1 MTYQALYRV
10 WRSQTFDTIIGQ
22 QAVTQTLKN
31 AIEQKKTSHAYLFS
45 GPRGTGKTSA
55 AKVFAKA
62 INCEHQKNGEPCNE
76 CDNCRSITEGSCS
89 DILEIDAASNNGVD
103 EIRDIRDKVKYAP
116 TQVKYK
122 VYIID
127 EVHMLSTGAFNA
139 LLKTLEEPPEHVVF
153 ILATT
158 EPHKIPATIISRTQR
173 FDFKRISIQDIV
185 GHLRDILE
193 SLSIDYEEQAL
204 FAIARAAEGG
214 MRDSLSILDQ
224 AISFSNGKITLDAA
238 IEVTGSLSDEAL
250 AAYLSLCFSGETEQ
264 AMEQIE
270 KVLDSGKD
278 ATRFLENIL
287 LYCRDLLMAQ
297 QAPGFLEQQKGF
309 VDQSLLDLAQ
319 KTAPETIYQAIQL
332 LSETQKELRFS
343 NHANIYLEVV
353 TVKLSTQLGQQS
365 SLLLSST
372 DNESDSLAA
381 QKPVLEQQEI
391 DVLNQMKQQ
400 IQQLEK
406 ELHEIKSKGVTVSNG
421 QGSHQ
426 PSKSHSQAAPKKNT
440 FRIPREQVYQ
450 VLQEATKAHLRTIK
464 NIWDDLLQLLP
475 VTHRAMLKSSDV
487 VAASEQGMVVA
498 FDYEILCQRATNNQ
512 ELQENVKN
520 GLQRLAQLEPKMVC
534 IPMESW
540 GEIRQSYLANHSAGN
555 NEATHDRFEGEQES
569 LDQQEHADEEQQVVE
584 EAVKLFGEEMVEVT
598 ND

>member
-76 CDNCRSITEGSCS
+76 CENCRSITEGSCN

-139 LLKTLEEPPEHVVF
+139 LLKTLEEPPANVVF

-173 FDFKRISIQDIV
+173 FDFKRIGIQDIV
-185 GHLRDILE
+185 GHLREILE
-193 SLSIDYEEQAL
+193 SLSLEYDEQAL
-204 FAIARAAEGG
+204 FTIARAAEGG

-224 AISFSNGKITLDAA
+224 AISFSNGKVTLDAA
-238 IEVTGSLSDEAL
+238 IEVTGSLSDETL
-250 AAYLSLCFSGETEQ
+250 AQYLKLCFAGETEQ

-270 KVLDSGKD
+270 AILDSGKD
-278 ATRFLENIL
+278 ATRFLENLL

-297 QAPGFLEQQKGF
+297 QAPAFLDQQKGF
-309 VDQSLLDLAQ
+309 VDQSLLDLA
-319 KTAPETIYQAIQL
+319 KEIATAKIYQAIQL

-353 TVKLSTQLGQQS
+353 TVKLSTQLGQAALPS
-365 SLLLSST
+365 SISSDSSQATATLPVSHEDSAVISQLQQQINQLQKELQEVKVNGVQASSNNGSST
-372 DNESDSLAA
+372 APKNTTAA
-381 QKPVLEQQEI
+381 STL
-391 DVLNQMKQQ
+391 
-400 IQQLEK
+400 
-406 ELHEIKSKGVTVSNG
+406 
-421 QGSHQ
+421 
-426 PSKSHSQAAPKKNT
+426 KKNT
-440 FRIPREQVYQ
+440 FRVPREQVYQ
-450 VLQEATKAHLRTIK
+450 VLQDATKAHLMTIK
-464 NIWDDLLQLLP
+464 QVWGDLLQLLP

-487 VAASEQGMVVA
+487 VAASANGMVVA
-498 FDYEILCQRATNNQ
+498 FDYEILCQRATTDQ
-512 ELQENVKN
+512 ELQDNVKN
-520 GLQRLAQLEPKMVC
+520 GLTRLIQRQPTIVC
-534 IPMESW
+534 IPMDSW
-540 GEIRQSYLANHSAGN
+540 GEIRQSYLSTHSPTANG
-555 NEATHDRFEGEQES
+555 EATHDRFEGAEEAQEQ
-569 LDQQEHADEEQQVVE
+569 LVEENQTQIVD
-584 EAVKLFGEEMVEVT
+584 EAVKLFGKEMVEVT